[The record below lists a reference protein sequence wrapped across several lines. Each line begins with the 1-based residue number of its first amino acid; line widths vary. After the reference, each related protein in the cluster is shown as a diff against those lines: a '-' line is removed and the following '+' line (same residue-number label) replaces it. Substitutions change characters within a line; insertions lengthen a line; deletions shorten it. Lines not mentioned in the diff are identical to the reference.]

1 MYDTIYQ
8 RLDPKLQ
15 KALQS
20 LGITDDVKIAQ
31 IHHEV
36 LAHDLENLW
45 QYFPEQ
51 RIELEAGQL
60 ERLCSTTR
68 MLLDKDGIFYRKPKA
83 PAKAVEDFEQIAPQ
97 QYVEKKINFPAVN
110 PTESDNEQ
118 FRAALP
124 KKNLRNV
131 HKNTLGHAIR
141 FRRSFSCYFGA
152 FAVCVLYPAIIATF
166 LLPAVMMFVDIP
178 FDIVI
183 KIVIAVFVAYII
195 FAMMG
200 NLFRCQVCFINIY
213 SLRNFPRH
221 RHAHKA
227 PFIKSAIPTA
237 LSVIFRFW
245 FRCPACGTAQKLF
258 RKKGPRNHSSKI

>member
-20 LGITDDVKIAQ
+20 LGITDDIKIAQ

-51 RIELEAGQL
+51 RIELEADQL
-60 ERLCSTTR
+60 ERLCSTSR
-68 MLLDKDGIFYRKPKA
+68 MLLDKEGIFYRKPKA
-83 PAKAVEDFEQIAPQ
+83 PAKPVENFEQIAPQ
-97 QYVEKKINFPAVN
+97 TYIEKKINFPPVST
-110 PTESDNEQ
+110 TEDDNEL
-118 FRAALP
+118 FRSALP
-124 KKNLRNV
+124 KKNLRNI
-131 HKNTLGHAIR
+131 HKNSLGHAIR

-152 FAVCVLYPAIIATF
+152 LTVCVLYPAIVAAF

-178 FDIVI
+178 FDIARN
-183 KIVIAVFVAYII
+183 IAIGVVVAYII
-195 FAMMG
+195 FLMMG
-200 NLFRCQVCFINIY
+200 NIFRCQVCFINIY

-221 RHAHKA
+221 RHAHKI
-227 PFIKSAIPTA
+227 PLIKSAIPTA

-258 RKKGPRNHSSKI
+258 RKKGPRTHRSK